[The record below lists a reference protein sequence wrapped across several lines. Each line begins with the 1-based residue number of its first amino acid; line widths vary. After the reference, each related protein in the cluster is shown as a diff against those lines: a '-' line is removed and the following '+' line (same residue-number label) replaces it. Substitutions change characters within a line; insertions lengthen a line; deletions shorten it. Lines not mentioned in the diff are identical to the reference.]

1 MSEELKNLEIGEK
14 IKLPEPRTKDELSIE
29 EAIFT
34 RRSVR
39 SFEDKPL
46 TLEQISQLLWS
57 AQGITY
63 ARGGYRAAPSAGATY
78 PLDVYLVSADG
89 FFHYLPEEHSL
100 EKISSENRLIPLAEA
115 SLDQEWVKNAAINL
129 IITAIF
135 ERTTG
140 RYGRRGIGYVYM
152 EVGHTAENVHLQAM
166 SLGLVSVPV
175 GAFDD
180 DEVAK
185 VLALPSRVKPIYIIP
200 IGYPCGE

>member
-1 MSEELKNLEIGEK
+1 MINELKNLKINEI
-14 IKLPEPRTKDELSIE
+14 IKLPQPKTKGELSVE

-89 FFHYLPEEHSL
+89 FFHYLPEEHNL
-100 EKISSENRLIPLAEA
+100 EKISSENRLIALSEA
-115 SLDQEWVKNAAINL
+115 ALDQEWVRNVVVNL
-129 IITAIF
+129 VITAIF
-135 ERTTG
+135 ERTTT
-140 RYGRRGIGYVYM
+140 RYGRRGIGYVYI
-152 EVGHTAENVHLQAM
+152 EVGHTAENVHLQAI
-166 SLGLVSVPV
+166 SLGLVSLPV

-200 IGYPCGE
+200 IGYSRKE